1 VTGIDHQEFIF
12 MKKALAFIIVLALL
26 AGLLAGCGASTAP
39 TPDGGARLRIVA
51 TIFPAYDWV
60 RQIVGNTQDVELTML
75 LDDGV
80 DLHSYQPTVDDI
92 VKISECD
99 MFLYVGGESDKWV
112 RDALREATNKSMVV
126 INLLELLGDQVS
138 REELVE
144 GMEAE
149 EEDEDEGEDEDEIEY
164 DEHVWLSLRRAETVC
179 AAIAQALGELDAE
192 NAPVYAANAGEYIEK
207 LRSLDAEYAAAAE
220 AAAFDTVL
228 FGDRFP
234 FRYLADDYG
243 LRYYAAFAGCS
254 AETEASFQTV
264 VFLSAKVDELGL
276 PAILQLESS
285 DGSIARTIRDNTA
298 GKNQQILVMD
308 SMQSATG
315 ADIEQGATYLSV
327 MENNLAVLMQAL
339 N

>member
-1 VTGIDHQEFIF
+1 

-26 AGLLAGCGASTAP
+26 AGLLAGCGASNAP
-39 TPDGGARLRIVA
+39 AAENGARLRIVA

-60 RQIVGNTQDVELTML
+60 RQIVGDTQDVELTML

-112 RDALREATNKSMVV
+112 RDALQEAANKSMVV

-149 EEDEDEGEDEDEIEY
+149 EEEEDEGEDEIEY

-327 MENNLAVLMQAL
+327 MENNLAVLKQAL

>member
-1 VTGIDHQEFIF
+1 